1 MLPAPAA
8 AAAAAAATSSAACLT
23 SLDTDAVSG
32 RAGGALQYAAPLPL
46 RLKRF
51 CATNSHTTLP
61 GSVLRLL
68 QLAGV
73 QQLQFYI
80 DEAAIPRGLCSAVA
94 SLQNVTDLKLQS
106 LQQDD
111 WQREHYEPFP
121 VALAAAVGQLQHLT
135 SLYVSCLSPAGS
147 RLLPPSLQLLG
158 LNMPLKDNVSPNAS
172 SAADSAQGDIVSF
185 THLTALSLLKWT
197 SNQEPVLWDL
207 ALPQHQPL
215 ELEVEGRLRLIG
227 PHSVSRATVSYD
239 EFGPEVLLD
248 LPNNPTCESVSA
260 DLGSVKD
267 VALPRLR
274 DLGDALGALTKVT
287 CLDLWTYGQLARLQ
301 EVCVLQ
307 QLSKLPALVDLQ
319 LTFAPDIV
327 MDDSDDSD
335 MDDNEMDDNE
345 AVNAVSLLEL

>member
-1 MLPAPAA
+1 
-8 AAAAAAATSSAACLT
+8 
-23 SLDTDAVSG
+23 
-32 RAGGALQYAAPLPL
+32 
-46 RLKRF
+46 
-51 CATNSHTTLP
+51 
-61 GSVLRLL
+61 
-68 QLAGV
+68 
-73 QQLQFYI
+73 
-80 DEAAIPRGLCSAVA
+80 
-94 SLQNVTDLKLQS
+94 
-106 LQQDD
+106 
-111 WQREHYEPFP
+111 
-121 VALAAAVGQLQHLT
+121 
-135 SLYVSCLSPAGS
+135 
-147 RLLPPSLQLLG
+147 
-158 LNMPLKDNVSPNAS
+158 MPLKDNVSPNAS